1 MKNFCRLSIFLI
13 ALSLTLPSSLSFA
26 AAPAA
31 AAAKT
36 KKAEHHA
43 HPVHSDLRAMCYRLD
58 QDGQAL
64 QGKNTE
70 SKVEIGSVSKIFTSY
85 WALSVRGA
93 SYRFETLV
101 YLRDLGNGFWNV
113 HLKGSRDPYFG
124 KTSLQ
129 MIMVDLNQLGIK
141 KIKNLSFDE
150 NLKYIDTPESEAV
163 AISKLLTSDPQPN
176 VVRERLMTAMERISR
191 GYSDLEVELK
201 KDLKLDVNQNLSMS
215 AENVLFVS
223 QEELASEKSIPTAV
237 YSYRSVELPK
247 LLKEMN
253 RNSNNYAANNVFES
267 LGGREEFKK
276 FISASM
282 NMTYNDVLM
291 LNGSGDHFYEDD
303 SLGHY
308 NEATCDSIVKVLHAL
323 RAKATKL
330 NLKLTDIMA
339 VVGDDSGAT
348 VNVYEND
355 FTKDSVVA
363 KTGTVDPGVALAG
376 LASTKDGTFLFA
388 SVFGPGDTAAE
399 RNAGR
404 GEIDD
409 HLKDLIRKNGGP
421 VKLSYHQKS
430 FLPFDRSS
438 SLTLQQPIS
447 SATESSDVA
456 TEQLNIN
463 RVP

>member
-1 MKNFCRLSIFLI
+1 MKTFNWLSVPSI
-13 ALSLTLPSSLSFA
+13 ALGLALSSSIAFA
-26 AAPAA
+26 AA
-31 AAAKT
+31 KE
-36 KKAEHHA
+36 KHHS

-85 WALSVRGA
+85 WALSARGA

-101 YLRDLGNGFWNV
+101 SLHDLGNGFWNV

-129 MIMVDLNQLGIK
+129 MIMADLNQLGIK
-141 KIKNLSFDE
+141 KIKHLSFDE
-150 NLKYIDTPESEAV
+150 NLKYIDTPESEVV
-163 AISKLLTSDPQPN
+163 AISKLRTSDPQPN

-201 KDLKLDVNQNLSMS
+201 KDLKLDVTQKLSMS
-215 AENVLFVS
+215 AEDVLFIS
-223 QEELASEKSIPTAV
+223 QEELASEKVVPTAV
-237 YSYRSVELPK
+237 YSYKSVALPK

-276 FISASM
+276 FISASLS
-282 NMTYNDVLM
+282 MTSTDVLM

-330 NLKLTDIMA
+330 NLKLTDVMA

-348 VNVYEND
+348 VNIYEND
-355 FTKDSVVA
+355 LTKDSVIA

-404 GEIDD
+404 DQIDD
-409 HLKDLIRKNGGP
+409 RLKDLIRKNGGP

-430 FLPFDRSS
+430 FLPFDGNS
-438 SLTLQQPIS
+438 SLTLLQPLAHVS
-447 SATESSDVA
+447 GA
-456 TEQLNIN
+456 
-463 RVP
+463 P